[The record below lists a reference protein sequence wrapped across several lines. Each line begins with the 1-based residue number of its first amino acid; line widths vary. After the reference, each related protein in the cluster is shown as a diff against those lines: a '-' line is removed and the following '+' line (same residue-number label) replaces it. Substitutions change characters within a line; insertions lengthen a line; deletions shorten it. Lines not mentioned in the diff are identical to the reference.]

1 MTRIRVGICDHSPP
15 PFEVEREALGPDT
28 ELVFLNSRLEED
40 FKPEILRSIDA
51 LLVWRAPITGKTI
64 DHLER
69 CRIVVRYGV
78 GYDAIDLSRLKQ
90 KGIPFC
96 NVPDYGTEEVA
107 DTASAMLLGLQR
119 NVGRY
124 DVSCRFFQG
133 AWQNQSRETIR
144 LSRSALGIIGVG
156 RIGTALVNRMKP
168 FGIKILGYDP
178 YQPSG
183 HEKAVGYQRFQ
194 FLEEMLP
201 LCDMISFHCPLNAE
215 TRGMIDPSFLERVKS
230 SLILVNTA
238 RGGLLES
245 LDVLEKALREN
256 QIQAAGLDVL
266 PQEPPGNHSLI
277 EAWRNREEWLDGRLW
292 INPHQAFFSNQAF
305 YEMRFKAAETVK
317 LFFEHGILRNQ
328 ITE

>member
-1 MTRIRVGICDHSPP
+1 MKIFRVGITDHSPP
-15 PFEVEREALGPDT
+15 PFEVEREALGKDA
-28 ELVFLNSRLEED
+28 ELIFLNSRVEKD
-40 FKPEILRSIDA
+40 FEPEILRSLDA
-51 LLVWRAPITGKTI
+51 LLVWRAPITKKTI
-64 DHLER
+64 DQLES
-69 CRIVVRYGV
+69 CRILVRYGV
-78 GYDAIDLSRLKQ
+78 GYDAIDISSLNQ

-124 DVSCRFFQG
+124 DVSCRVFQG
-133 AWQNQSRETIR
+133 AWQSQSRETTR

-168 FGIKILGYDP
+168 FGIRILGYDP

-183 HEKAVGYQRFQ
+183 HEKAIGYQRFQ
-194 FLEEMLP
+194 FLEDMLP
-201 LCDMISFHCPLNAE
+201 QCDLISFHCPLNEE
-215 TRGMIDPSFLERVKS
+215 TQGMINSSFLEKVKS

-245 LDVLEKALREN
+245 LDVLENALQEN

-266 PQEPPGNHSLI
+266 PEEPPGNHSLI
-277 EAWRNREEWLDGRLW
+277 EAWKSREEWLDGRLW
-292 INPHQAFFSNQAF
+292 INPHQAFFSNEAF
-305 YEMRFKAAETVK
+305 YEMRFKAAETIK